1 LGIVRSDEGRQ
12 FVDETATSDEGGKY
26 RFSKPTRVPRSQSK
40 SPPPAARRPPPARIP
55 WWAVAITLLV
65 MITAAVTID
74 PVRDAA
80 TLASVGEARLSQ
92 SASYIAIAPLSDLL
106 DTITLLSIGQHIA
119 IVLWAIA
126 LFAIWRVN
134 RARRGT
140 SVLRELGAAALML
153 VGIVF
158 VYALA
163 ALLPRPMASLALS
176 DDTVLAI
183 DMHSHTKYSHDGRPG
198 WTEDDVRAWHQAAG
212 YDAAYITDHATFE
225 GAERG
230 IASNPRL
237 AGEGT
242 MILQGLEAFY
252 KGEHV
257 NVLGAG
263 RRYQGLTTADLKTVD
278 EQSLALAS
286 LLQATSPVLIE
297 TIPGKLDRVPAA
309 SDTAPGVRAI
319 EIVDGSPRGLT
330 QGRRDRAHIVRI
342 ADSLDLALVAGSDN
356 HGWGRTAPGWTL
368 MRIPGWRGM
377 TTDSLSPRIEEI
389 LRLGR
394 RGATRVVERRAAPG
408 TNAIQLVFAAP
419 VAAWTMFAMLSP
431 DERVSWILWSWA
443 VVIAIR
449 AWRSARARRAAPA

>member
-1 LGIVRSDEGRQ
+1 M
-12 FVDETATSDEGGKY
+12 
-26 RFSKPTRVPRSQSK
+26 
-40 SPPPAARRPPPARIP
+40 
-55 WWAVAITLLV
+55 AVAITLVV
-65 MITAAVTID
+65 MITAAFALD

-80 TLASVGEARLSQ
+80 TLAAVGEARLTQ
-92 SASYIAIAPLSDLL
+92 SAGYIGIAPLSDVL
-106 DTITLLSIGQHIA
+106 DTITLVSIGQHIA
-119 IVLWAIA
+119 IVLWAIV
-126 LFAIWRVN
+126 LFAIWRGR

-140 SVLRELGAAALML
+140 TIPREIGAAVLML
-153 VGIVF
+153 VGIVG

-163 ALLPRPMASLALS
+163 ALLPRPMAALALS

-183 DMHSHTKYSHDGRPG
+183 DVHSHTKYSHDGRIG
-198 WTEDDVRAWHQAAG
+198 WTEDDVREWHRAAG

-230 IASNPRL
+230 IADNPRL

-263 RRYQGLTTADLKTVD
+263 RRYQGLTTADLKSVD

-286 LLQATSPVLIE
+286 ILQATSPVLVE
-297 TIPGKLDRVPAA
+297 TIPGKLDRVPAM

-319 EIVDGSPRGLT
+319 EIMDGSPRGLT
-330 QGRRDRAHIVRI
+330 QARRDRARIVHI
-342 ADSLDLALVAGSDN
+342 ADSLNLALVAGSDN
-356 HGWGRTAPGWTL
+356 HGWGRAAPGWTL

-377 TTDSLSPRIEEI
+377 TTDSLSGRIEDI

-394 RGATRVVERRAAPG
+394 REATRVVERRAAPG
-408 TNAIQLVFAAP
+408 TDAIEIVFAAP
-419 VAAWTMFAMLSP
+419 VVVWDMFAMLSA
-431 DERVSWILWSWA
+431 DERVAWIVWTWA
-443 VVIAIR
+443 IVIAIR
-449 AWRSARARRAAPA
+449 AWRSARARRSAPA

>member
-1 LGIVRSDEGRQ
+1 MDDANTDSPNLLALPKTRSHSPSPVAHR
-12 FVDETATSDEGGKY
+12 S
-26 RFSKPTRVPRSQSK
+26 SPVPRTLL
-40 SPPPAARRPPPARIP
+40 RRIP

-65 MITAAVTID
+65 MITAALALD

-80 TLASVGEARLSQ
+80 TLESVGEARLAQ
-92 SASYIAIAPLSDLL
+92 SAGYIAIAPLSDVL

-119 IVLWAIA
+119 IVLWAIV
-126 LFAIWRVN
+126 LFTIWRVY
-134 RARRGT
+134 RARRKT
-140 SVLRELGAAALML
+140 TILRELRAAVLML

-158 VYALA
+158 VYALV

-183 DMHSHTKYSHDGRPG
+183 DVHSHTRYSHDGRRG
-198 WTEDDVRAWHQAAG
+198 WTEEDVRRWHQSAG
-212 YDAAYITDHATFE
+212 YDVAYITDHATLE

-230 IASNPRL
+230 IASNPRQ

-242 MILQGLEAFY
+242 LILQGLEAFY
-252 KGEHV
+252 GGEHV

-263 RRYQGLTTADLKTVD
+263 RRYQGLTTPDLKNVD

-286 LLQATSPVLIE
+286 ILQATSPVLIE
-297 TIPGKLDRVPAA
+297 TIPGKLDRIRAA

-330 QGRRDRAHIVRI
+330 QVRRERARI
-342 ADSLDLALVAGSDN
+342 LRVADSLNLALVAGSDN

-377 TTDSLSPRIEEI
+377 ATDSLSGAIEQI

-394 RGATRVVERRAAPG
+394 RQSTRVVERRAAPG
-408 TNAIQLVFAAP
+408 TEPIQIVFAAP
-419 VAAWTMFAMLSP
+419 VVIWSMFAMLSP
-431 DERVSWILWSWA
+431 DERVAWIIWTWA
-443 VVIAIR
+443 IVIAIR
-449 AWRSARARRAAPA
+449 AWRSSRARRAAAA

>member
-1 LGIVRSDEGRQ
+1 MDDGRWTMDD
-12 FVDETATSDEGGKY
+12 VEIDSPNIRAL
-26 RFSKPTRVPRSQSK
+26 PRSRSQ
-40 SPPPAARRPPPARIP
+40 SPPPAARRPSPNPALLRRIP

-65 MITAAVTID
+65 MITAAFALD
-74 PVRDAA
+74 PLRDAA
-80 TLASVGEARLSQ
+80 TLTSVGEARLSR
-92 SASYIAIAPLSDLL
+92 SAGYIALAPLSDVL

-140 SVLRELGAAALML
+140 TILRELGAAALLL
-153 VGIVF
+153 VGIVL

-183 DMHSHTKYSHDGRPG
+183 DVHSHTKYSHDGRPG
-198 WTEDDVRAWHQAAG
+198 WSEDDVREWHRAAG
-212 YDAAYITDHATFE
+212 YDAAYITDHATFQ

-242 MILQGLEAFY
+242 LILQGLEAFY

-257 NVLGAG
+257 NVLSAG
-263 RRYQGLTTADLKTVD
+263 RRYQGLTTPDLKTVD
-278 EQSLALAS
+278 EQSLALSSILAV
-286 LLQATSPVLIE
+286 TSPVLVE

-309 SDTAPGVRAI
+309 SDSAAGVRAI

-330 QGRRDRAHIVRI
+330 QVRRDRARIVHI
-342 ADSLDLALVAGSDN
+342 ADSLNLALVAGSDN

-368 MRIPGWRGM
+368 LRVPGWRGM
-377 TTDSLSPRIEEI
+377 TADSLSVRIEEI

-394 RGATRVVERRAAPG
+394 REATRVVERRVAPG
-408 TNAIQLVFAAP
+408 ESAIQLVFAAP
-419 VAAWTMFAMLSP
+419 VVVVGMFTMLST
-431 DERVSWILWSWA
+431 DERMAWIVWTWA
-443 VVIAIR
+443 IVLAMR
-449 AWRSARARRAAPA
+449 AWRLTRARRAAPA